1 MTDFDFQPYRDF
13 VLRHYG
19 KQLVLYTP
27 TDASLPLPVGMS
39 FQPDQRMDRTESLP
53 KRTVELLPVLDG
65 LRKYGLGDQKEH
77 VLLSGR
83 PGSGKST
90 ALQQL
95 RLVLAAEGGV
105 PVLVQLKGDRSIPE
119 MIQGEFRWAQQRVT
133 LEQVDDWLLAD
144 RLILLLDGVNEI
156 PTDDLRRDLAGFR
169 EQNSKVPMIFT
180 TRDLALGGDL
190 GISKKLEMKPL
201 TMLQMQ
207 EFVGQRLPEVG
218 QKLLE
223 QLGDRLREIAET
235 PLLLKMLCD
244 VFSQTGQIPENKGEL
259 FRFFDREYEK
269 FKGLPAVSADF
280 RRFKS
285 EILQHLAFVMMTGD
299 ASKPTE
305 FWLTIDRGLA
315 EREIEKFLIDR
326 VNDPAVKAKEW
337 LEDLLENHLLQVAAD
352 ARQVEFYHQLF
363 QEYYSAEK
371 LLSMFYDGHPDVT
384 NKQRFQ
390 HFYLNYLKWTE
401 SLRFL
406 VGLLDNED
414 QVARLVAEGLEVDWF
429 LGASLAGETK
439 QKFQEHTIRLVSQL
453 IDEIEMPECLK
464 IILLEKTQ
472 STFDADNLVPS
483 LRNTGLFMTIQDE
496 YSFIEEITINKLL
509 DGIVEKRDCACQ
521 RCIDIRR
528 SAINK
533 IGSMGNTSAIP
544 IVLSFLRDPDQ
555 GVRVSAVKTVGI
567 LGDENNIS
575 DLLHLFQDSD
585 SYIRYTTVIAIWEL
599 GIKSTYL
606 SELNQMIRALEY
618 NEAARLIFAI
628 QDKYKL
634 YNYDIS
640 CVSIP
645 PIHPPGTTVNHIQ
658 SVGNMNTGPVNIEG
672 NQIGETR

>member
-13 VLRHYG
+13 VLRHYR
-19 KQLVLYTP
+19 KQPVLYTP
-27 TDASLPLPVGMS
+27 TDVSLPLQVGMS
-39 FQPDQRMDRTESLP
+39 SQPDQRMDRTESLP
-53 KRTVELLPVLDG
+53 KRTLELLPVLDG

-269 FKGLPAVSADF
+269 FKGVPAVSADF